1 MDSLFEDFHRDSE
14 DGLLRKCG
22 VVEEFTNLLEQK
34 FKPKYDRKLLKR
46 FALCRTLFR
55 MRAIARKMA
64 SDRDTLRA
72 ERKKLEF
79 SYSSNK
85 KIPKQT
91 PSTSS
96 QNSNK
101 AKSSP
106 KLLVFLKITNDKK

>member
-1 MDSLFEDFHRDSE
+1 MQGDTKKGLSYPKTDFVNDVRLMDSLFEDFHRDSE

-22 VVEEFTNLLEQK
+22 VVEEFTNLLEQN
-34 FKPKYDRKLLKR
+34 FKNSDGQPKYDQKLLKR

-79 SYSSNK
+79 TYSSNK
-85 KIPKQT
+85 YV
-91 PSTSS
+91 
-96 QNSNK
+96 
-101 AKSSP
+101 
-106 KLLVFLKITNDKK
+106 L